1 VSDRSDNERKAVWE
15 LTVLD
20 EGFFE
25 HFSDA
30 PTWSAARSLWWLLL
44 DSEHVRVSLNSDDS
58 EMSRQANWQ
67 GALDLLAF
75 GKGWV
80 QIPQE
85 LGWWR
90 QAGYPHS
97 DPILRFIAINFGE
110 SIAYLELY
118 LKLYAEAE
126 LAIRAYLLPHGDAN
140 SELEVISYGADD
152 INDLV
157 SYVLARSMGAE
168 TSAAVQ
174 HARVFMPWLL
184 QEKRKIFNNENLRS
198 FDSGGWD
205 PSHMSPHFSSTWVEA
220 STEFEPG
227 DTIEVI
233 SASRWRVEFARY
245 THWYHKLTQLLT
257 EDQWSQFTDT
267 EPQSVDVI
275 VNGVGYLG
283 TFVHDESSGR
293 LVRQIPE
300 SFIDAT
306 EHDELPTHSTR
317 FGFPITDEMALAML
331 EAEPDEF
338 YGEAEGLEMCGR
350 DGIGLIFNLA
360 WGANTPRGVNEW
372 SRHEGQWVESSLMM
386 EGLKFT
392 SFLKEMVTADALDL
406 EVPVFEAVIDE
417 STIHDIEPWA
427 AQLLL
432 AEWDKPTPFPLLYA
446 ELGSLPKSQLV
457 TKDELDADVWK
468 LLTTRVGE
476 IFPRGK
482 PDDHT
487 DDQLDLFDLVFV
499 HQGSMTVQEVLNILI
514 TGERK
519 QS

>member
-1 VSDRSDNERKAVWE
+1 MSDRSDNERKAVWE

-25 HFSDA
+25 HFSDD

-44 DSEHVRVSLNSDDS
+44 DSEHVRVSLKSDDS
-58 EMSRQANWQ
+58 EMSRQAHWQ

-85 LGWWR
+85 LGRWR
-90 QAGYPHS
+90 EAGYPHS

-140 SELEVISYGADD
+140 SELEVISYRADD

-157 SYVLARSMGAE
+157 SYVLARSMGPE
-168 TSAAVQ
+168 TSTAAQ
-174 HARVFMPWLL
+174 HAGVFMPWLL
-184 QEKRKIFNNENLRS
+184 QEKRKIFNDENLRS

-220 STEFEPG
+220 PTEFEPG

-233 SASRWRVEFARY
+233 SASRWRVEFTRY
-245 THWYHKLTQLLT
+245 THWYRKLNHLLT
-257 EDQWSQFTDT
+257 EDQWSQFTDA
-267 EPQSVDVI
+267 EAQSVDVI

-306 EHDELPTHSTR
+306 EYDELPTHSTR

-350 DGIGLIFNLA
+350 DGIGLIYSFT
-360 WGANTPRGVNEW
+360 WCANTPRGVKEW
-372 SRHEGQWVESSLMM
+372 SWHEGQWVEGSPIM

-392 SFLKEMVTADALDL
+392 SFLKEMITADALDL

-446 ELGSLPKSQLV
+446 ELGSLPKTQLV
-457 TKDELDADVWK
+457 TEDELDADVWK
-468 LLTTRVGE
+468 LLVARMRE
-476 IFPRGK
+476 IFPRAK
-482 PDDHT
+482 PQGQSDDEIE
-487 DDQLDLFDLVFV
+487 LFDLVFEE
-499 HQGSMTVQEVLNILI
+499 QGSMTVQEVLNILI
-514 TGERK
+514 TGERE
-519 QS
+519 

>member
-1 VSDRSDNERKAVWE
+1 MSDRSDNEREAVWE

-25 HFSDA
+25 HFSDY

-44 DSEHVRVSLNSDDS
+44 DSEHVRVALRSDDA
-58 EMSRQANWQ
+58 EMSRQAHWQ

-85 LGWWR
+85 LGRWR
-90 QAGYPHS
+90 EAGYPHS

-118 LKLYAEAE
+118 LKLYADAE
-126 LAIRAYLLPHGDAN
+126 LAIRTYLVPHGDGN
-140 SELEVISYGADD
+140 SEPEVASYRPDD

-157 SYVLARSMGAE
+157 SYVLANSLNPE
-168 TSAAVQ
+168 TSIVVP
-174 HARVFMPWLL
+174 HAQVFMSWLL
-184 QEKRKIFNNENLRS
+184 QEKRKIFNDENLRT

-205 PSHMSPHFSSTWVEA
+205 PSHISPHFSNTWVEG

-227 DTIEVI
+227 DTIEVL
-233 SASRWRVEFARY
+233 SDSRWRVEFARY
-245 THWYHKLTQLLT
+245 THWYRKLTQVLN
-257 EDQWSQFTDT
+257 EDEWSQFTDN
-267 EPQSVDVI
+267 EPQFVDVF

-283 TFVHDESSGR
+283 TFMHDERSGR
-293 LVRQIPE
+293 LIRQVPE
-300 SFIDAT
+300 NFVNSD
-306 EHDELPTHSTR
+306 EVVELPTHSTK
-317 FGFPITDEMALAML
+317 FGFAITEGMAQTLVV
-331 EAEPDEF
+331 AEPDEF
-338 YGEAEGLEMCGR
+338 YGDAEVLELCGR
-350 DGIGLIFNLA
+350 DGIDLIYSFT
-360 WGANTPRGVNEW
+360 WCGNTPNGINEW
-372 SRHEGQWVESSLMM
+372 SRHEGQWVEGSPIM

-417 STIHDIEPWA
+417 STIHEIEPWA
-427 AQLLL
+427 APLLL

-446 ELGSLPKSQLV
+446 ELGSLSKTQLV
-457 TKDELDADVWK
+457 AEDEFDADVWK
-468 LLTTRVGE
+468 LLVASMRE
-476 IFPRGK
+476 IFPRAK
-482 PDDHT
+482 PQGQSDDE
-487 DDQLDLFDLVFV
+487 LELFDLVFEE
-499 HQGSMTVQEVLNILI
+499 QGSMTVQEVLQILI
-514 TGERK
+514 TGERE

>member
-1 VSDRSDNERKAVWE
+1 
-15 LTVLD
+15 
-20 EGFFE
+20 
-25 HFSDA
+25 
-30 PTWSAARSLWWLLL
+30 
-44 DSEHVRVSLNSDDS
+44 
-58 EMSRQANWQ
+58 
-67 GALDLLAF
+67 
-75 GKGWV
+75 
-80 QIPQE
+80 
-85 LGWWR
+85 
-90 QAGYPHS
+90 
-97 DPILRFIAINFGE
+97 
-110 SIAYLELY
+110 
-118 LKLYAEAE
+118 
-126 LAIRAYLLPHGDAN
+126 
-140 SELEVISYGADD
+140 
-152 INDLV
+152 
-157 SYVLARSMGAE
+157 
-168 TSAAVQ
+168 
-174 HARVFMPWLL
+174 
-184 QEKRKIFNNENLRS
+184 
-198 FDSGGWD
+198 
-205 PSHMSPHFSSTWVEA
+205 
-220 STEFEPG
+220 
-227 DTIEVI
+227 
-233 SASRWRVEFARY
+233 VEFTRY

-257 EDQWSQFTDT
+257 EEQWSQFTDT
-267 EPQSVDVI
+267 EPQSVDVM

-386 EGLKFT
+386 EGLK
-392 SFLKEMVTADALDL
+392 
-406 EVPVFEAVIDE
+406 
-417 STIHDIEPWA
+417 
-427 AQLLL
+427 QLLL

-514 TGERK
+514 TGERE

>member
-1 VSDRSDNERKAVWE
+1 
-15 LTVLD
+15 
-20 EGFFE
+20 
-25 HFSDA
+25 
-30 PTWSAARSLWWLLL
+30 
-44 DSEHVRVSLNSDDS
+44 
-58 EMSRQANWQ
+58 
-67 GALDLLAF
+67 
-75 GKGWV
+75 
-80 QIPQE
+80 
-85 LGWWR
+85 
-90 QAGYPHS
+90 
-97 DPILRFIAINFGE
+97 
-110 SIAYLELY
+110 
-118 LKLYAEAE
+118 
-126 LAIRAYLLPHGDAN
+126 
-140 SELEVISYGADD
+140 
-152 INDLV
+152 
-157 SYVLARSMGAE
+157 
-168 TSAAVQ
+168 
-174 HARVFMPWLL
+174 
-184 QEKRKIFNNENLRS
+184 
-198 FDSGGWD
+198 
-205 PSHMSPHFSSTWVEA
+205 
-220 STEFEPG
+220 
-227 DTIEVI
+227 
-233 SASRWRVEFARY
+233 
-245 THWYHKLTQLLT
+245 
-257 EDQWSQFTDT
+257 
-267 EPQSVDVI
+267 
-275 VNGVGYLG
+275 
-283 TFVHDESSGR
+283 
-293 LVRQIPE
+293 
-300 SFIDAT
+300 
-306 EHDELPTHSTR
+306 
-317 FGFPITDEMALAML
+317 
-331 EAEPDEF
+331 
-338 YGEAEGLEMCGR
+338 MCGR

-514 TGERK
+514 TGERE